1 MTEDESIGA
10 EPESAAIR
18 IRLRF
23 VYVQRMTRSL
33 VGIDDD
39 LLAIAQGALGT
50 TAIKATVHEVLRFAG
65 ASRVSPIKKA
75 LDDLAMMTAIDR
87 ADPWH

>member
-1 MTEDESIGA
+1 VIEDESIGA
-10 EPESAAIR
+10 EPASATIL

-23 VYVQRMTRSL
+23 VYIQRMTRRF

-39 LLAIAQGALGT
+39 LLAIAQGSLGT
-50 TAIKATVHEVLRFAG
+50 TTIKATVNEALRLAG
-65 ASRVSPIKKA
+65 ASRVSPIEKA
-75 LDDLAMMTAIDR
+75 LDDLAMMTTIDR